1 MKPSLSSARVLPTQP
16 GSFRRNASRGAV
28 LASAFVASMSL
39 ACLEDDALDDD
50 VAAGGTG
57 PRPAAGGA
65 ATGGTASGGTASLPS
80 AGSGATA
87 TGSGGTADGAAGNAS
102 EPEPDSGAGSGETGI
117 FVGMTAAHNAAR
129 AALNEGLADLTWSPE
144 IAAFSQQWSDSLA
157 ENECGAIEHRDQSR
171 YGENIAMR
179 GSTRQGQPFAPEE
192 AVDGWVAE
200 DACWSFGTILGS
212 ERCDTACVQGLNSNG
227 CGHYTQVVWRNT
239 QRVGCGYS
247 TCLSQG
253 YTFEVWVCNYDPPG
267 NFIGQTPY

>member
-1 MKPSLSSARVLPTQP
+1 MLV
-16 GSFRRNASRGAV
+16 
-28 LASAFVASMSL
+28 SAFVASMSL

-57 PRPAAGGA
+57 PRPA
-65 ATGGTASGGTASLPS
+65 TGGTATGGTASLPS

-87 TGSGGTADGAAGNAS
+87 TGSGGTADGAAGNASEPDGTAGNAS